1 MTRVL
6 IIEDDPIIANIYRSR
21 LDKEGFQV
29 EIASDGQS
37 GFYRVHESRPEAILL
52 DLMLPKIDGLQILRK
67 MRAQKQFE
75 KTPIIVFTN
84 AYVPNMVQE
93 ATQAGATQ
101 VFNKAAITP
110 RHVIEAL
117 NKALFS
123 HMAAPAPEVLKAPSP
138 LAQAESKEAVAP
150 PFPQASSP
158 APAAPP
164 DKSSPTPK
172 TPSSAAPAPEQPP
185 VSNNNDA
192 KFQEELLRSFLD
204 TAEET
209 INQLRR
215 MLRDFLKA
223 QDETTRQIQ
232 LQEFYR
238 KVHAVTG
245 NAAIVGLDNIAQLCS
260 ALEALIKELC
270 DKPKNINASTMRSVA
285 HGIDFLAVLL
295 ERGIC
300 PNILE
305 TSPPN
310 ILVVDDE
317 VISRRAVTYALE
329 KGHLKSEGLEDPAT
343 ALQLVESKPYDL
355 VILDVE
361 MPHMTGFELCSKLRA
376 TPLNKN
382 TPVLFV
388 TSLSDFESR
397 ARSSLS
403 GGNDLIAK
411 PFLFIELTLK
421 AITYVL
427 KSRLSSTRMMT
438 SPNPA

>member
-37 GFYRVHESRPEAILL
+37 GFYRVHESRPDAILL

-75 KTPIIVFTN
+75 KTPILVFTN

-93 ATQAGATQ
+93 ASQAGATQ

-117 NKALFS
+117 NQALFPNKPAGAASTAPPETLPAQVLGEPKVVATEPPS
-123 HMAAPAPEVLKAPSP
+123 HPTPSPAPPPTISAPSP
-138 LAQAESKEAVAP
+138 
-150 PFPQASSP
+150 P
-158 APAAPP
+158 AP
-164 DKSSPTPK
+164 T
-172 TPSSAAPAPEQPP
+172 APEGPAILN
-185 VSNNNDA
+185 SNDA
-192 KFQEELLRSFLD
+192 AFQVELLQSFLD
-204 TAEET
+204 TAGET
-209 INQLRR
+209 MGQFRR

-223 QDETTRQIQ
+223 PDEASRQAQ
-232 LQEFYR
+232 LQDFYR

-245 NAAIVGLDNIAQLCS
+245 NAAIVGLENIAHLCS

-270 DKPKNINASTMRSVA
+270 EKPRNINTSTTRSVA
-285 HGIDFLAVLL
+285 HGIDFLGVLF
-295 ERGIC
+295 ERGHG
-300 PNILE
+300 PSLLQN
-305 TSPPN
+305 PPPS

-329 KGHLKSEGLEDPAT
+329 KGHLKSESVDNSAV
-343 ALQLVESKPYDL
+343 ALQLIESKSYDL
-355 VILDVE
+355 IILDVE
-361 MPHMTGFELCSKLRA
+361 MPGMNGFELCSRLRSSS
-376 TPLNKN
+376 LNKS

-388 TSLSDFESR
+388 TSLSDFDSR

-421 AITYVL
+421 AITFVL
-427 KSRLSSTRMMT
+427 KSRLTAPSQQPLARS
-438 SPNPA
+438 A

>member
-37 GFYRVHESRPEAILL
+37 GFYRVHESRPDAILL

-75 KTPIIVFTN
+75 KTPILVFTN

-93 ATQAGATQ
+93 ASQAGATQ

-117 NKALFS
+117 NQALFPNKAAG
-123 HMAAPAPEVLKAPSP
+123 AAPTAPPEAPPAPVPGESKVVAAEPPPPPAPPPITSAPSP
-138 LAQAESKEAVAP
+138 
-150 PFPQASSP
+150 P
-158 APAAPP
+158 AP
-164 DKSSPTPK
+164 T
-172 TPSSAAPAPEQPP
+172 APETPAILN
-185 VSNNNDA
+185 SNDA
-192 KFQEELLRSFLD
+192 AFQIELLRSFLD
-204 TAEET
+204 TAGET
-209 INQLRR
+209 MGQFRR
-215 MLRDFLKA
+215 ILRDFLKA
-223 QDETTRQIQ
+223 PDETSRQGQ

-245 NAAIVGLDNIAQLCS
+245 NAAIVGLDNIAHLCS

-270 DKPKNINASTMRSVA
+270 EKPRNINTSTTRSVA
-285 HGIDFLAVLL
+285 HGIDFLGVLFERGQGPSLL
-295 ERGIC
+295 E
-300 PNILE
+300 N
-305 TSPPN
+305 PPPS

-329 KGHLKSEGLEDPAT
+329 KGHLKSESVDNSAV
-343 ALQLVESKPYDL
+343 ALQLIESKPYDL
-355 VILDVE
+355 IILDVE
-361 MPHMTGFELCSKLRA
+361 MPGMNGFELCSRLRSSS
-376 TPLNKN
+376 LNKS

-388 TSLSDFESR
+388 TSLSDFDSR

-421 AITYVL
+421 AITFVL
-427 KSRLSSTRMMT
+427 KSRLA
-438 SPNPA
+438 SPSQQPLARSA